1 MRIRTAAS
9 VALVIFAVGLC
20 FWLFVRPVLMPSTKT
35 LRFVDE
41 KQLLYV
47 GNSEKAGRTFA
58 YADFKDEVKEWS
70 KMLVNFAPI
79 LTLLGAYLLR
89 RRK

>member
-1 MRIRTAAS
+1 MKIRTAAS
-9 VALVIFAVGLC
+9 VALVIFAIGLC
-20 FWLFVRPVLMPSTKT
+20 FWLFVRPVFMPSAET

-70 KMLVNFAPI
+70 KILANFAPI

>member
-1 MRIRTAAS
+1 MKIRTAAS
-9 VALVIFAVGLC
+9 VALVIFAIGLC
-20 FWLFVRPVLMPSTKT
+20 FWLFVRPIFMPPTET

-47 GNSEKAGRTFA
+47 GNSEKVGRTFA

-70 KMLVNFAPI
+70 KILANFAPI

-89 RRK
+89 RKK